1 MKLINLRSLPF
12 RAFLQE
18 EHASEI
24 QQGIKSHT
32 KKNASHSIANEAK
45 DITFVIEL

>member
-32 KKNASHSIANEAK
+32 KNASHSIANEAK